1 MDIIKT
7 EFEGLFIIKPA
18 VFEDARGYFM
28 VNHLQNV
35 FAEKIG
41 NISFVQENES
51 LSSFGVLRGLHY
63 QLLPFAQS
71 KLVRVVKGKVQDVA
85 LDLRKGSATLGK
97 YFSME
102 ISEEN
107 KLQLF
112 IPKGFAHGF
121 LVLSEQAVFQYK
133 CDNYYAPKHE
143 ASIRY
148 NDPDLNIQWQLEEKK
163 IKVSAKDNAAPDYK
177 NAVFFD
183 SNESDKF

>member
-1 MDIIKT
+1 MEIIKT

-28 VNHLQNV
+28 VSHLQNV

-41 NISFVQENES
+41 NISFIQENES

-63 QLLPFAQS
+63 QLPPFAQS
-71 KLVRVVKGKVQDVA
+71 KLVSVVKGKVQDVA
-85 LDLRKGSATLGK
+85 VDLRKGSATFGK

-102 ISEEN
+102 LSEEN

-112 IPKGFAHGF
+112 IPQGFAHGF

-133 CDNYYAPKHE
+133 CDNYYAPNHE
-143 ASIRY
+143 ASISY
-148 NDPDLNIQWQLEEKK
+148 NDPDLNIKWQLEEKN
-163 IKVSAKDNAAPDYK
+163 INVSAKDKSASDFKLARY
-177 NAVFFD
+177 FD
-183 SNESDKF
+183 AEQ

>member
-1 MDIIKT
+1 MEIIKT

-18 VFEDARGYFM
+18 VFEDSRGYFM

-35 FAEKIG
+35 LEEKTG
-41 NISFVQENES
+41 NIKFVQENES

-63 QLLPFAQS
+63 QLQPYAQS

-85 LDLRKGSATLGK
+85 VDLRINSATFGK

-102 ISEEN
+102 ISDEN

-112 IPKGFAHGF
+112 IPQGFAHGF
-121 LVLSEQAVFQYK
+121 LVLSEEALFQYK

-148 NDPDLNIQWQLEEKK
+148 NDPELNIKWQLEEKN
-163 IKVSAKDNAAPDYK
+163 IIV
-177 NAVFFD
+177 
-183 SNESDKF
+183 SDKDKQAAAFKSAGYFDEEK